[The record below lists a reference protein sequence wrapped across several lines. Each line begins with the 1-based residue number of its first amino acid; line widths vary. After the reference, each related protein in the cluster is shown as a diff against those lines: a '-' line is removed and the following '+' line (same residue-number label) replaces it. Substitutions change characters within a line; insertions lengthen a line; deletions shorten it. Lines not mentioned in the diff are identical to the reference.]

1 MREFCP
7 SYNAERRR
15 LASPSTNATSRRL
28 AWRRAKKKKK
38 SRTVRPRRTHK
49 PTLQPTHRPT
59 TAIYREEF
67 TLVEENQKHGRHKFS
82 TGNKQKSGSECVHAL
97 WKRTFDNL
105 GSAVACGGVLFIT
118 DLLGDV
124 FTGGGP
130 RCWPEFGLQWA
141 RENGF
146 VPVRVQPGDPC
157 AFQYPFL
164 YLSKPCKAGALLV
177 NSLF

>member
-1 MREFCP
+1 MLGETITVGRLR
-7 SYNAERRR
+7 YWDVRR
-15 LASPSTNATSRRL
+15 LLKSYDSSWATKYARD
-28 AWRRAKKKKK
+28 
-38 SRTVRPRRTHK
+38 H
-49 PTLQPTHRPT
+49 
-59 TAIYREEF
+59 
-67 TLVEENQKHGRHKFS
+67 
-82 TGNKQKSGSECVHAL
+82 
-97 WKRTFDNL
+97 
-105 GSAVACGGVLFIT
+105 
-118 DLLGDV
+118 V

>member
-1 MREFCP
+1 M
-7 SYNAERRR
+7 
-15 LASPSTNATSRRL
+15 SRRI
-28 AWRRAKKKKK
+28 ARA
-38 SRTVRPRRTHK
+38 SSNRPRTSYVFARL
-49 PTLQPTHRPT
+49 PC
-59 TAIYREEF
+59 TAS
-67 TLVEENQKHGRHKFS
+67 KFS
-82 TGNKQKSGSECVHAL
+82 SGAP
-97 WKRTFDNL
+97 
-105 GSAVACGGVLFIT
+105 
-118 DLLGDV
+118 LLGDV

>member
-1 MREFCP
+1 MFCCGAP
-7 SYNAERRR
+7 KR
-15 LASPSTNATSRRL
+15 LIVDNRASST
-28 AWRRAKKKKK
+28 
-38 SRTVRPRRTHK
+38 V
-49 PTLQPTHRPT
+49 
-59 TAIYREEF
+59 
-67 TLVEENQKHGRHKFS
+67 
-82 TGNKQKSGSECVHAL
+82 
-97 WKRTFDNL
+97 
-105 GSAVACGGVLFIT
+105 
-118 DLLGDV
+118 
-124 FTGGGP
+124 TGGGP